1 MVMIAVIIAGYP
13 NVYLK
18 RYSDAVTS
26 LHLNAVSQLM
36 AGITLL
42 IVSFIFETD
51 QQMVWS
57 NFNIFALA
65 YLTIPG
71 TLIAW
76 FIYVW
81 LFSHISMSQISYI
94 AFFPPVLASILGWII
109 LDEKLSILAIFGGGL
124 VILGAV
130 LVNLNE

>member
-1 MVMIAVIIAGYP
+1 
-13 NVYLK
+13 
-18 RYSDAVTS
+18 
-26 LHLNAVSQLM
+26 M